1 MMSSFRKS
9 VNNRISEHRLRRVGT
24 LLRTLEAN
32 RGRSQFLGNNP
43 RLSFSQF
50 GEDAVLQSIIPE
62 TVGRYIDVG
71 SGDPIRGSNT
81 YALYLQGWRGF
92 CIDPILSNVKR
103 TQILRPGDVAIHAA
117 VSSAPDSVVFHEF
130 DPYEY
135 STTSAQRAEEL
146 KAQGM
151 GFVGTYGVKPI
162 KLRELAFGEPC
173 FTVMSVDVEG
183 MELDV
188 LSTVDWDV
196 CAPEVLVLEDWADPL
211 QGSTELREFVECRGY
226 RLVGVTGV
234 SSIYRRA
241 EA

>member
-1 MMSSFRKS
+1 MMSGFRRS
-9 VNNRISEHRLRRVGT
+9 VNNWISEHRLRRVGT
-24 LLRTLEAN
+24 SLCTLESN
-32 RGRSQFLGNNP
+32 RGGRKLLGNNP

-50 GEDAVLQSIIPE
+50 GEDAVLQAIIPE
-62 TVGRYIDVG
+62 TIGRYVDVG

-81 YALYLQGWRGF
+81 FALYLQGWRGY
-92 CIDPILSNVKR
+92 CIDPILTNVRR

-117 VSSAPDSVVFHEF
+117 VSSTPDSVVFHEF

-135 STTSAQRAEEL
+135 STTSDQRAEEL

-151 GFVGTYGVKPI
+151 AFVGTYEVKPI
-162 KLRELAFGEPC
+162 KLSELSFGEPC

-188 LSTVDWDV
+188 LSTIDWDV
-196 CAPEVLVLEDWADPL
+196 FSPEVLVLEDWADPL
-211 QGSTELREFVECRGY
+211 QSSTELREFVECRGY
-226 RLVGVTGV
+226 RLIGVTGV
-234 SSIYRRA
+234 SSIYRRT